1 MWTTEVCPALV
12 FDKDLQICTGC
23 LAMYSETDPSSTHP
37 KTMGTRITD
46 LCKQQGISTQE
57 LFFEA
62 LWNEAMRLF
71 SHFGAVLM
79 PRMSGVHTE
88 APKSKD
94 AARDKKNTWTQARV
108 HLLEQEVANL
118 RLDKD
123 RLSASNR
130 VLKADYQVVLEK
142 MVKQR
147 KDSITQYEAAAR
159 EDLAQVERYEL
170 GIIQTYLPAQMPA
183 EEVEALVVASIAE
196 AGATSAKDM
205 GKVIALVKP
214 KVAGRTDMGKLS
226 ELVKQKLAA
235 LG

>member
-1 MWTTEVCPALV
+1 MSLKLQLTEDMKA
-12 FDKDLQICTGC
+12 
-23 LAMYSETDPSSTHP
+23 AMKS
-37 KTMGTRITD
+37 
-46 LCKQQGISTQE
+46 
-57 LFFEA
+57 
-62 LWNEAMRLF
+62 
-71 SHFGAVLM
+71 GA
-79 PRMSGVHTE
+79 
-88 APKSKD
+88 
-94 AARDKKNTWTQARV
+94 
-108 HLLEQEVANL
+108 
-118 RLDKD
+118 KD
-123 RLSASNR
+123 RLQVIRLINAGIKQR
-130 VLKADYQVVLEK
+130 EVDERIQLDDAQVLAVLEK

-170 GIIQTYLPAQMPA
+170 GVIQTYLPAQMA
-183 EEVEALVVASIAE
+183 AAEVEAIVAAAISE